1 MAVRV
6 SADPNAGVVS
16 MASSSALSERDQER
30 LHRALDNMPLVAD
43 LSSADL
49 MFLVPTD
56 RDEMQV
62 VVHARPQPVPSLY
75 WQSQVGKRV
84 GRAESPLV
92 FRCIE
97 APNAHHERA
106 IVISGVPTMH
116 EAMPIMGDRG
126 VIAVLVSEM
135 AMLEHERQRK
145 RDITFRRAI
154 AHVREML
161 RLGLLQGGEALG
173 RLGLH
178 DGVLIIDKGGQI

>member
-1 MAVRV
+1 
-6 SADPNAGVVS
+6 
-16 MASSSALSERDQER
+16 
-30 LHRALDNMPLVAD
+30 
-43 LSSADL
+43 
-49 MFLVPTD
+49 
-56 RDEMQV
+56 
-62 VVHARPQPVPSLY
+62 
-75 WQSQVGKRV
+75 
-84 GRAESPLV
+84 V

-116 EAMPIMGDRG
+116 EAMPIMGGRG

-178 DGVLIIDKGGQI
+178 DGVLIIDKGGQIRYTTVVAEHLYRRLGYPDSIVDTQLSDLETNEYICFKAMERNVCMEQQVEEQDQIWIKRVIPLVPIHRDGLVG